1 MSAFISSL
9 PDWAMVAIVWGFL
22 GGIMY
27 SGYLVGLEAGM
38 DRGHRTGFDLGKS
51 VGRREMTKEDSK

>member
-38 DRGHRTGFDLGKS
+38 DRGHRTGFDLGKA
-51 VGRREMTKEDSK
+51 VGRKQSAEQ

>member
-1 MSAFISSL
+1 MIGFIASL
-9 PDWAMVAIVWGFL
+9 DDWAIVSIVWAFL

-38 DRGHRTGFDLGKS
+38 DKGHRTGFDLGKS
-51 VGRREMTKEDSK
+51 VGRREMTREDSK